1 MFFTPYFYTKQIS
14 YTGVTIY
21 QIHLFLNRGGSS
33 LFEAKVAE
41 DAISFCKENGIVQ
54 EEVFEEDGCLF
65 IRVNPYETNLDEFY
79 SWNEAHG
86 SDKECW
92 RPFLL
97 VEKGEDK
104 DPWNL
109 NGLLKGVSSLSGKN
123 VFSIAEVILRH
134 STEY

>member
-1 MFFTPYFYTKQIS
+1 MS
-14 YTGVTIY
+14 YTGMYVY
-21 QIHLFLNRGGSS
+21 RMQLFLNKGGTS
-33 LFEAKVAE
+33 LFEVNSAE
-41 DAISFCKENGIVQ
+41 DAIAFCKENGIVY
-54 EEVFEEDGCLF
+54 EESFEEEDCYFLR
-65 IRVNPYETNLDEFY
+65 INPSETNLDEFY

-97 VEKGEDK
+97 VGKSTDL

-109 NGLLKGVSSLSGKN
+109 NALLKGIPSLSGKN
-123 VFSIAEVILRH
+123 VFSVAEVILRH